1 MYRVLTAALLWV
13 VALGHAFAADLPPAP
28 PPRAP
33 AVYVRVVAPVY
44 NWGGVYI
51 GINGGWGFA
60 SGTTTATITGT
71 GIAGLDGTTTTGS
84 GSLNGGVAGGQTG
97 ANYQI
102 DALVIGIEGDFDWSG
117 QKRTNSIACG
127 AACTVSET
135 TKLSWIATIRGRF
148 GYAIDRVLLFGTGG
162 VAFTHASDNVTAV
175 TTVGSGTIFNASS
188 TNVGWTIGAGGEVAL
203 AQNWTAKIE
212 YLYIG
217 TNVKQSGALSVLP
230 GTVSETAKVNDS
242 LVRAGVN
249 LKFP

>member
-1 MYRVLTAALLWV
+1 MYRVLTAAMLSV
-13 VALGHAFAADLPPAP
+13 VAIDHAFAADLPPRSA
-28 PPRAP
+28 PRAP
-33 AVYVRVVAPVY
+33 AIYVPVVAPIY
-44 NWGGVYI
+44 NWGGFYV

-71 GIAGLDGTTTTGS
+71 GTGLDGTSATGS
-84 GSLNGGVAGGQTG
+84 GSLNGGVAGGQIG

-117 QKRTNSIACG
+117 QKRTDSFACAG
-127 AACTVSET
+127 CTVSET
-135 TKLSWIATIRGRF
+135 IKLPWIATIRGRF
-148 GYAIDRVLLFGTGG
+148 GYAIDRVLLFATGG
-162 VAFTHASDNVTAV
+162 VAFTHASDNVTL
-175 TTVGSGTIFNASS
+175 TGTGTIFSASS

-212 YLYIG
+212 YLFIG

-242 LVRAGVN
+242 LVRAGIN

>member
-1 MYRVLTAALLWV
+1 MYRVLTAALLSV
-13 VALGHAFAADLPPAP
+13 VLLGHAFAADLPPAA

-33 AVYVRVVAPVY
+33 AVYVPVVAPVY
-44 NWGGVYI
+44 NWGGFYV

-60 SGTTTATITGT
+60 SGSPTYTVVGGPLNGLTG
-71 GIAGLDGTTTTGS
+71 TGS
-84 GSLNGGVAGGQTG
+84 GSLNGGVAGGQIG

-117 QKRTNSIACG
+117 QKRTDSFACG

-135 TKLSWIATIRGRF
+135 IKLPWIATIRGRF

-162 VAFTHASDNVTAV
+162 VAFTHASDNVTL
-175 TTVGSGTIFNASS
+175 TGTGTIFSASS

-217 TNVKQSGALSVLP
+217 TNVKQSGALSLIS
-230 GTVSETAKVNDS
+230 GTVSETANVHDS
-242 LVRAGVN
+242 LIRAGVN
-249 LKFP
+249 FKFP